1 MRQTIHINWI
11 GYEIID
17 SIQDLR
23 AEDSFIYNKNK
34 LQRYAWNWEARKYV
48 GSYLRKSWESLKQ
61 FFDYDE
67 WGASKDSSWKRDYK
81 IISKTCFF
89 SKNNLLKYMQDAK
102 VEYLKQEQLYHN
114 DISHFFDE
122 YLQSIENLTEEINY
136 FSIYDVSDLIESNRW
151 RAYIRSDDHIW
162 KIRRKIILPKISYLS
177 ILKIKP
183 LDISSS
189 SSASFYFRIL
199 LDYNFRSIIH
209 PRALE
214 DKEIDSSEDFI
225 QNIATKKKKIRE
237 WQQKFRKGVVEHMPQ
252 CPFSLISDERLL
264 IASHIKPYSVCMA
277 EGNFEDAINHLNW
290 LSLTP
295 TYDRLFDQ
303 GYITFSDD
311 GELICGTLLSSYTWD
326 KLGINP
332 SKKKKYRIFPENR
345 KKYLEYHRRNV
356 FRDNIDEL
364 L

>member
-1 MRQTIHINWI
+1 MKQVIHINWVE
-11 GYEIID
+11 YEIID

-34 LQRYAWNWEARKYV
+34 LQRFGWNGEARKYV
-48 GSYLRKSWESLKQ
+48 GSYLGKSWELLRQ
-61 FFDYDE
+61 FFDYSE
-67 WGASKDSSWKRDYK
+67 WWSCKDVWWKRLYK
-81 IISKTCFF
+81 AISANCFF

-102 VEYLKQEQLYHN
+102 VEYLKQEQLYHQ
-114 DISHFFDE
+114 DISSFFDE

-136 FSIYDVSDLIESNRW
+136 FSIYDVSDFIESNRW
-151 RAYIRSDDHIW
+151 RAYIRSNDHIW

-183 LDISSS
+183 VDDNSVDSF
-189 SSASFYFRIL
+189 SFYFRIL

-209 PRALE
+209 PKVLE
-214 DKEIDSSEDFI
+214 VEEFSKDNISN
-225 QNIATKKKKIRE
+225 QNISKKKVIRE
-237 WQQKFRKGVVEHMPQ
+237 GQQKFRKGVVDYMPQ

-277 EGNFEDAINHLNW
+277 EGNFEDAINYLNW

-332 SKKKKYRIFPENR
+332 SKKKKYRIFPEDR